1 MRVRHSD
8 LLNQSDTEI
17 DPRIVVPELDKI
29 GILADEF
36 EEGEGQSEDEGLDDY
51 KKGGYHPVFI
61 GEVLIGRYVVLQKLG
76 WGHFST
82 VWLCRDT
89 KYQTYVAIKIQK
101 SANHYLEAAFDE
113 VEILQKAVKHSM
125 DPGWL
130 DDLKTFMKGKKK
142 DFGRDDCHIVQL
154 LNAFIYQGPYGKH
167 FCMVFEILGV
177 NLLEIIKRY
186 EYKGIPLEIC
196 RRMSRQILLGL
207 HFLHKYCGIIDTD
220 LKPENVLMCLDKSEL
235 KEIFDRGQLNR
246 NQKIDE
252 RKKLIQSKIKLIH
265 GAEPSECSSPIKPQ
279 VIEKES
285 MIPNP
290 HGRAEEEDD
299 DENDENTIELHSSH
313 GNQETTTLSSDC
325 VRSEDEIARELER
338 ISKERNLNQK
348 ERKNLKKKLK
358 KKLKAMQAAAGDN
371 EVRSEKSRDKEKV
384 VDKEFLASLAKS
396 GLKENFSIKIADL
409 GNGCWT
415 HHHFQ
420 PEIQTR
426 QYRSPETIL
435 GVNYNETADIWSF
448 ACMLF
453 EMLTGEFLFDPKKN
467 PNFRKSEDHLALMME
482 LLNKFPR
489 SFSTVGTNS
498 RHYVDLNGSLK
509 KVQNNLNFLSLKDLF
524 VKFHNMKESEAAM
537 LADFMLPMLRVDPRE
552 RATAADMLKHP
563 WLDMETRQLFA
574 DPQEARENPEVFD
587 KTLLDKTSF
596 HRVIDEEEFH
606 ADVSFLSSELEDQPE
621 EEQEIIES
629 FYDKET
635 KFFDRSFKNVYVGY
649 ADGIDL
655 NALDNTANWQ
665 FDKKV
670 SA

>member
-1 MRVRHSD
+1 MAGYPSLSHPHQAEPKSAA
-8 LLNQSDTEI
+8 
-17 DPRIVVPELDKI
+17 DPRIAHPELDKI

-36 EEGEGQSEDEGLDDY
+36 EEGQSEDEGLDDY

-61 GEVLIGRYVVLQKLG
+61 GEILIDRYVILQKLG

-82 VWLCRDT
+82 VWLSRDT

-125 DPGWL
+125 DPRWI
-130 DDLKTFMKGKKK
+130 DDLKKFSHGKKK

-186 EYKGIPLEIC
+186 DYKGIPLPIC
-196 RRMSRQILLGL
+196 RKMSRQILLGL

-220 LKPENVLMCLDKSEL
+220 LKPENVLMCLGKKEL
-235 KEIFDRGQLNR
+235 KEIFDKGQLNR
-246 NQKIDE
+246 SNKIEE
-252 RKKLIQSKIKLIH
+252 RTKLIQKQIRIFH
-265 GAEPSECSSPIKPQ
+265 GEKVEEDKATTLKPQ

-285 MIPNP
+285 IIGSRVPIKV
-290 HGRAEEEDD
+290 EDD
-299 DENDENTIELHSSH
+299 DDADLDEASEQISTVMTEDTSPFKNDDEL
-313 GNQETTTLSSDC
+313 NKEFEKICKEKNLSK
-325 VRSEDEIARELER
+325 
-338 ISKERNLNQK
+338 KEK
-348 ERKNLKKKLK
+348 KNLKKKLK
-358 KKLKAMQAAAGDN
+358 RKYKQSQKQIELGDSKPDKLR
-371 EVRSEKSRDKEKV
+371 EKEKHMKTI
-384 VDKEFLASLAKS
+384 DIELAKS
-396 GLKENFSIKIADL
+396 GLSEDFNVKIADL
-409 GNGCWT
+409 GNGCWV

-435 GVNYNETADIWSF
+435 GVNYNETADTWSF

-489 SFSTVGTNS
+489 KFSTVGMNS
-498 RHYVDLNGSLK
+498 KHYIDIHGSLK
-509 KVQNNLNFLSLKDLF
+509 KIHSLNFLTLKDLF
-524 VKFHNMKESEAAM
+524 VKFHNIKESEAIA
-537 LADFMLPMLRVDPRE
+537 LADFLAPMLKIDPRE
-552 RATAADMLKHP
+552 RATAADMLNHY
-563 WLDMETRQLFA
+563 WLDMETTQFFA
-574 DPQEARENPEVFD
+574 NPEEVISNPVAYD
-587 KTLLDKTSF
+587 KNVLDKSSF
-596 HRVIDEEEFH
+596 HRVIDEEEFF
-606 ADVSFLSSELEDQPE
+606 ADSSFVSEDEVAEDEPMPVD
-621 EEQEIIES
+621 S
-629 FYDKET
+629 FYNSEV
-635 KFFDRSFKNVYVGY
+635 KFFDRNFKNVYVGY

-655 NALDNTANWQ
+655 NGLDNTANWQ

-670 SA
+670 HA